1 MSNSVSRLF
10 VHPIT
15 IIAVLTSSVLT
26 GLYYPEI
33 SKNFDKFG
41 GYYISLLKM
50 VVLPYLFACITNSI
64 AQMTSSPH
72 AKNYIIK
79 IVLLYPLALIG
90 AALIALATTYAIAPA
105 GQIDANSL
113 SAFGNI
119 VSNTSTNRYVPD
131 VEVALTARSEAGV
144 TDAGAEADIV
154 SRFIPENI
162 FFALSSGDTLKVVVF
177 CILFGA
183 AIAKSH
189 GQGTKSLLDILS
201 IVQSG
206 SAEVIRWLNYILPFA
221 LFAMVSSQVS
231 NVGLAP
237 LASLGHLI
245 QAQVVAG
252 GLIVVLCAILISVR
266 ARIFPLAAISQ
277 LGETLTLAITTRSSI
292 ACIPVAINELT
303 TKLKFERVSTELIL
317 PLGITI
323 CRLGAVPYYVIGTIF
338 IAQIYSIELA
348 PYQLLTVAVAAV
360 AASLASSGA
369 TGPMSVLLIAL
380 VAEPLKLPVEAAI
393 ILFIAID
400 PILDIVRT
408 VVLVYGNCA
417 LTAMISPLAKYTQSL
432 ETEPGQT
439 LVNMRS

>member
-1 MSNSVSRLF
+1 MSNSVSKLF

-15 IIAVLTSSVLT
+15 IIAVLITAVLT
-26 GLYYPEI
+26 GLYYPDV

-41 GYYISLLKM
+41 SYYISLLKM

-64 AQMTSSPH
+64 AQMTASPH
-72 AKNYIIK
+72 AKNFAIK
-79 IVLLYPLALIG
+79 IIVLYPIALG
-90 AALIALATTYAIAPA
+90 VAALIALATTYAISPA
-105 GQIDANSL
+105 GQVDANSL
-113 SAFGNI
+113 TAFGNI
-119 VSNTSTNRYVPD
+119 VSGASTNHYVPD
-131 VEVALTARSEAGV
+131 AEVALTAHSGATAADAGV
-144 TDAGAEADIV
+144 DVV

-183 AIAKSH
+183 AIAKSS
-189 GQGTKSLLDILS
+189 GQGTSSLLEILS
-201 IVQSG
+201 IIQSG
-206 SAEVIRWLNYILPFA
+206 STEVIRWLNYILPFA

-245 QAQVVAG
+245 QAQVMAG
-252 GLIVVLCAILISVR
+252 GLIILLCAMLISIR
-266 ARIFPLAAISQ
+266 ARVFPLAAISR

-303 TKLKFERVSTELIL
+303 TKLRFERITTELIL

-338 IAQIYSIELA
+338 IAQIYSIDLG
-348 PYQLLTVAVAAV
+348 PYQLLTIGVAAV

-408 VVLVYGNCA
+408 LVLVYGNCA
-417 LTAMISPLAKYTQSL
+417 LTALISPLVKDSNLQ
-432 ETEPGQT
+432 ETET
-439 LVNMRS
+439 ETALVSVRT

>member
-1 MSNSVSRLF
+1 MSNSASKLF

-15 IIAVLTSSVLT
+15 IFTVLIAAVLT

-64 AQMTSSPH
+64 AQMTASPH
-72 AKNYIIK
+72 AKDFIIK
-79 IVLLYPLALIG
+79 IILLYPVALI
-90 AALIALATTYAIAPA
+90 AVALIALATTYAISPA
-105 GQIDANSL
+105 GQIDTNSL
-113 SAFGNI
+113 TALGNI
-119 VSNTSTNRYVPD
+119 VSGTSTSHYVPD
-131 VEVALTARSEAGV
+131 AEVTLTFHG
-144 TDAGAEADIV
+144 GASAAETGTDIV

-162 FFALSSGDTLKVVVF
+162 FFALSSGDTLKVFVL

-189 GQGTKSLLDILS
+189 GQGTASLLDILS
-201 IVQSG
+201 IVQRG

-237 LASLGHLI
+237 LASLGHLV
-245 QAQVVAG
+245 QAQVMAG
-252 GLIVVLCAILISVR
+252 GLIVILCAILISIKAHV
-266 ARIFPLAAISQ
+266 FPLAAISR

-303 TKLKFERVSTELIL
+303 TKLRFERVSTELIL

-338 IAQIYSIELA
+338 IAQIYSIDLA
-348 PYQLLTVAVAAV
+348 PYQLLTVAFAAV

-380 VAEPLKLPVEAAI
+380 VAEPLKLPVEAAV

-417 LTAMISPLAKYTQSL
+417 LTALISPLVKDTQRQENESDPAL
-432 ETEPGQT
+432 AAAR
-439 LVNMRS
+439 N